1 MTTPDTGSPHDAI
14 SIGNTPGYEP
24 VCMVKGPGCQGRAVA
39 ICWECVVLT
48 CFTCA
53 VDHASSRTMRTP
65 CGRRR
70 RLID

>member
-53 VDHASSRTMRTP
+53 VDH
-65 CGRRR
+65 
-70 RLID
+70 DVE